1 MSMVEMKVVGGKRT
15 YRNRSVREK
24 LINDIAKMDSSSIQQ
39 NIYRYAEIP
48 FRRQRD
54 ALMFELYT
62 EELQRREAK

>member
-1 MSMVEMKVVGGKRT
+1 MSVLDMKVINGQRIYRT
-15 YRNRSVREK
+15 RPVRER
-24 LINDIAKMDSSSIQQ
+24 LIRDIAKLDTKAIQQ
-39 NIYRYAEIP
+39 NLNRYAEIP